1 MSRWLSILPPHAH
14 KYAIDSAYLG
24 DDTTLAWRN
33 LGYWDANTQDY
44 SQACRQLADHL
55 AQAVQLKASDQ
66 VLDLGCGQGASL
78 QHWQQVYA
86 VTSLSAVELQQ
97 SCITQIQQ
105 HLSPCPSLYTGDFY
119 QLADLQLA
127 QVFDVVLCIDAAYHA
142 PVERLLNAV
151 RSVLKPQGR
160 LGFHCLIWTEKFA
173 QLSRLQ
179 QQRYKYLL
187 KAADVNFYDLNTAV
201 QLRQLLQQNCFDQIE
216 VKDISAAVLAGFAD
230 HVQRLAPPQ
239 WKQRMTFDYAK
250 IAMTAKLCRYLYQ
263 DGVIRYVQV
272 SAQELN

>member
-1 MSRWLSILPPHAH
+1 MSRWSSVFASRAH
-14 KYAIDSAYLG
+14 KYAIDSRYLG
-24 DDTTLAWRN
+24 DHSSLAWSN
-33 LGYWDANTQDY
+33 LGYWDAQTQDY
-44 SQACRQLADHL
+44 AQACQQLADHL
-55 AQAVQLKASDQ
+55 AQAVQLKAIDQ

-78 QHWQQVYA
+78 QHWQQSYA
-86 VTSLSAVELQQ
+86 VTSLSAVELQR
-97 SCITQIQQ
+97 SCIAQIQR
-105 HLSPCPSLYTGDFY
+105 HLSPCPSVYQGDFY

-160 LGFHCLIWTEKFA
+160 LGFHCLIWTDKFA
-173 QLSRLQ
+173 QLNRLQ

-187 KAADVNFYDLNTAV
+187 KAADINFYDLNTEV
-201 QLRQLLQQNCFDQIE
+201 QLRQLLQQNCFDQIQIE
-216 VKDISAAVLAGFAD
+216 NISTAVLAGFAD
-230 HVQRLAPPQ
+230 HVQRLRPPQ
-239 WKQRMTFDYAK
+239 LKQRIAFDYAK
-250 IAMTAKLCRYLYQ
+250 IAMTAKLCRHLYQ